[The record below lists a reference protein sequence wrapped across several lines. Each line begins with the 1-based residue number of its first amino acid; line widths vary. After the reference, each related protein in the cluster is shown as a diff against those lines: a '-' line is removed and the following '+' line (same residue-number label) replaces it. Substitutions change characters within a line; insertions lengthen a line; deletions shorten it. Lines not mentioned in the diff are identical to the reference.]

1 MHLMNLDKS
10 FMNYWPHKH
19 LISLA
24 NFSKNDYE
32 MVIRFAERF
41 SSIINNKTKKSSALK
56 GFLITSIFFEAS
68 TRTRNSFEIAAK
80 RLSADVQSFSPSSS
94 SLSKGETDLDT
105 AITYAAM
112 GSNILI
118 IRHPS
123 SHINYEIAQKLE
135 QKNYS
140 TSILNAGDGLHSHP
154 SQGLLDLYTLTKFF
168 SPNKPD
174 PNILK
179 SKKILIIGDVLHS
192 RVARSNIWAF
202 SAFGANLVLCG
213 PENLIPDKF
222 KYFTS
227 ESNLNGLK
235 DPIKQ
240 RGSISISRDLGN
252 SIRDVDAVIVLRLQ
266 RERMDD
272 DLLNNINSYSSEF
285 CLTPE
290 ILKLINKDVPV
301 LHPGPFNRE
310 IEISSKVIDE
320 YPNCL
325 IYKQVSNSIPVRMA
339 LLYLLSQFNKKI
351 KAI

>member
-1 MHLMNLDKS
+1 MNPDKS
-10 FMNYWPHKH
+10 LMNYWPHKH

-41 SSIINNKTKKSSALK
+41 RLINKTKTNKLSPLK

-80 RLSADVQSFSPSSS
+80 KLSADVQSFSSSSS

-112 GSNILI
+112 GSDLLI

-123 SHINYEIAQKLE
+123 NHINYEIAQKIE

-168 SPNKPD
+168 SPNKLD

-179 SKKILIIGDVLHS
+179 SKNILIIGDVLHS
-192 RVARSNIWAF
+192 RVARSNIWALT
-202 SAFGANLVLCG
+202 AFGANLVLCG

-222 KYFTS
+222 KHFIS
-227 ESNLNGLK
+227 ESNFNEFK

-240 RGSISISRDLGN
+240 RGLITISRNLEY
-252 SIRDVDAVIVLRLQ
+252 SIRDIDAVIVLRLQ
-266 RERMDD
+266 KERMADN
-272 DLLNNINSYSSEF
+272 LLSSINSYSRDY

-290 ILKLINKDVPV
+290 ILKLANKDVPV

-310 IEISSKVIDE
+310 IEISGKIIDE
-320 YPNCL
+320 YRNCL
-325 IYKQVSNSIPVRMA
+325 IHKQVSNSIPIRMA
-339 LLYLLSQFNKKI
+339 LLYLLSQSNKEVKVI
-351 KAI
+351 